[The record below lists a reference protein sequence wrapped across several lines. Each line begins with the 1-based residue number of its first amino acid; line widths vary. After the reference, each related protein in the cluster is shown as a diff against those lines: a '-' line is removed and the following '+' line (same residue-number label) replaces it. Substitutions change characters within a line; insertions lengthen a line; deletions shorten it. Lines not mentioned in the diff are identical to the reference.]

1 MVFSFAVGLALLM
14 KVGGT
19 WDGSLRSKPKT
30 AFQPD
35 LMG

>member
-1 MVFSFAVGLALLM
+1 MVFSFAVELALLM
-14 KVGGT
+14 KVSGA

-35 LMG
+35 LTG